1 MGTMTIPEEYAD
13 INGCEDVDPR
23 TKIKCHQ
30 ICILSLA
37 RQLQTV
43 EIEQEN
49 PNYSESCQSKPDNL
63 VLDNIAF
70 NKKFTKSLN
79 EIYNLKAQIPVIDA
93 RQKNI
98 DLYYGGAAVMII
110 VVILCCLAKFAVFN
124 GDKRAQAQA
133 QAQVKQNQA
142 QVEQNQAQVKQNQA
156 QDLGTNSQFQDWEGQ
171 GLVANSQTR
180 DEKLEALQ
188 KALAQVQKSLTPED
202 EEFRVSS
209 SVRSLSSSLSSKLQ
223 AEEAQA
229 QAQAQVEQNQ
239 AQVEQ
244 NQAQDLGT
252 NSQFQ
257 DGEGQGL
264 VANSQTRG
272 KEVLFQDEFN
282 ESGDEKLEALQ
293 KALQKALTLDEEI
306 PNAAFRREEFLEKE
320 P

>member
-1 MGTMTIPEEYAD
+1 MG
-13 INGCEDVDPR
+13 
-23 TKIKCHQ
+23 
-30 ICILSLA
+30 
-37 RQLQTV
+37 
-43 EIEQEN
+43 
-49 PNYSESCQSKPDNL
+49 
-63 VLDNIAF
+63 
-70 NKKFTKSLN
+70 
-79 EIYNLKAQIPVIDA
+79 
-93 RQKNI
+93 
-98 DLYYGGAAVMII
+98 
-110 VVILCCLAKFAVFN
+110 
-124 GDKRAQAQA
+124 
-133 QAQVKQNQA
+133 
-142 QVEQNQAQVKQNQA
+142 
-156 QDLGTNSQFQDWEGQ
+156 DWEGQ

-229 QAQAQVEQNQ
+229 Q